1 MYDKNVITAKK
12 EKKLAELKEQLAKV
26 DESYARAL
34 QAQSWRSSDGMSERS
49 LTNANVAEIYKEKC
63 DLEKRIEKLESEL
76 DGTSCHIV
84 RIGVLR

>member
-49 LTNANVAEIYKEKC
+49 W
-63 DLEKRIEKLESEL
+63 
-76 DGTSCHIV
+76 
-84 RIGVLR
+84 